1 MVELLTIGAIQV
13 HFLSFP
19 FLNSDSEI
27 SLKIGQYLMKLR
39 HVKLR
44 RKKSAQVF
52 WPPCRVVFVGGTEGR
67 VLVTRIWDPL
77 TYLGEIG

>member
-1 MVELLTIGAIQV
+1 VVELLTIGAIQV

-44 RKKSAQVF
+44 RKKVCKFFGHPVEWYLS
-52 WPPCRVVFVGGTEGR
+52 GGRRDVSWSLEFG
-67 VLVTRIWDPL
+67 IP
-77 TYLGEIG
+77 